1 MSLKRFVWKPVAF
14 YSQKLIP
21 IKKNYIT
28 RDQEILV
35 IIASFKEW
43 RHYLEMPAFIMR
55 VVSDHFN
62 LQSFMIMKNLNR
74 RQVCWALDLASFD
87 FVIFH
92 HKDKDNL
99 ADGPSRRPDY
109 VMMNLEEENPL

>member
-1 MSLKRFVWKPVAF
+1 MLA
-14 YSQKLIP
+14 IM
-21 IKKNYIT
+21 
-28 RDQEILV
+28 
-35 IIASFKEW
+35 ASFKEW

-74 RQVCWALDLASFD
+74 RQARWALDLASFD

-92 HKDKDNL
+92 CRGKDNL
-99 ADGPSRRPDY
+99 ADGPFRRLDY
-109 VMMNLEEENPL
+109 AMMNLEEENPL